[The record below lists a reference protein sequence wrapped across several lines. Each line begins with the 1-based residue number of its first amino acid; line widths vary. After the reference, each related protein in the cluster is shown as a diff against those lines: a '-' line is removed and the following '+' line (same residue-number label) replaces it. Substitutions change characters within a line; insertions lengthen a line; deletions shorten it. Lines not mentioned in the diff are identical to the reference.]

1 MLIHHW
7 APVQLWLRSRF
18 HVILEVLNPRI
29 YTVAAKIVDGLV
41 LDIDGN
47 FVKAVKPMGDMKD
60 VPAISQMMSDES
72 TVQARFYTKIQ
83 QRWSDQVP
91 GDADDNEHGSNLTE
105 YDGRCRGT

>member
-1 MLIHHW
+1 MGL
-7 APVQLWLRSRF
+7 SG
-18 HVILEVLNPRI
+18 IL
-29 YTVAAKIVDGLV
+29 T
-41 LDIDGN
+41 GN

-72 TVQARFYTKIQ
+72 TVQ
-83 QRWSDQVP
+83 